1 MENKTS
7 LITQDELLIGFINE
21 KKAKE
26 MLGIKATTLY
36 NLRVK
41 EKVLVFSK
49 IGRKVFYEITSI
61 KNLLVSNQRGGEKSR
76 SI

>member
-26 MLGIKATTLY
+26 MLGIKATALY

-41 EKVLVFSK
+41 EKVLAYSK
-49 IGRKVFYEITSI
+49 IGRKVFYEISSI
-61 KNLLVSNQRGGEKSR
+61 KNLLTTNRRGGENSR

>member
-7 LITQDELLIGFINE
+7 LITEDELLIGFINE

-26 MLGIKATTLY
+26 MLGIKATALY

-41 EKVLVFSK
+41 EKVLAFSK
-49 IGRKVFYEITSI
+49 IGRKVYYEISSI
-61 KNLLVSNQRGGEKSR
+61 KNLLISNRRGGENSR